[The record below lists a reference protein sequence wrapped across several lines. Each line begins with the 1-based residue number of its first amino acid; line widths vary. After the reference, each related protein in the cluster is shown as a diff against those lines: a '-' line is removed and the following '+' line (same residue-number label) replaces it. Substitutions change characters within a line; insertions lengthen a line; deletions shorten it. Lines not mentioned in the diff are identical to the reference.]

1 MDFILHGVVKSQTG
15 LSDFHFQVYFLKSE
29 CLSGT
34 SYSKRFKF
42 PSKKAIW
49 SPILLSN
56 INHFLRQD
64 WPLRSTKQC
73 LGLKS
78 FCVCV
83 VGQPAAVF
91 IFFLSSHLGIT
102 NLLSLCFFYPKKS
115 PRFILLIELFLT
127 LDCIYSICMQIS
139 FVFCLMIF
147 T

>member
-1 MDFILHGVVKSQTG
+1 MRKVTDVVTCSHTAG
-15 LSDFHFQVYFLKSE
+15 
-29 CLSGT
+29 
-34 SYSKRFKF
+34 
-42 PSKKAIW
+42 A
-49 SPILLSN
+49 
-56 INHFLRQD
+56 LRQ
-64 WPLRSTKQC
+64 
-73 LGLKS
+73 LGTQQVKGLNRKWRWKPRHGLQARILPYPVS
-78 FCVCV
+78 SQPWTFCVCV